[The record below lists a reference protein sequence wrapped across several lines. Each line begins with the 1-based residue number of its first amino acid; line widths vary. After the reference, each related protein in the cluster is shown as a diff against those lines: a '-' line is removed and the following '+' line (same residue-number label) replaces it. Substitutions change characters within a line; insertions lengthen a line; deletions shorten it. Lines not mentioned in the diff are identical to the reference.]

1 MRNGNDNRL
10 SNSLETIPE
19 EGNDLPRISELI
31 PKSPETRK
39 REEEYSQLYE
49 SHKHNIEAFYE
60 MWIMQRSLN
69 LLKPRRLSMDE
80 RYLMGNYVDYSHTV
94 NRSHPTSSPTTMST

>member
-1 MRNGNDNRL
+1 MRNGSDNRV

-19 EGNDLPRISELI
+19 EGNDLPRISRLI

-39 REEEYSQLYE
+39 REEEYLQLCE
-49 SHKHNIEAFYE
+49 SHKQDIETFYE
-60 MWIMQRSLN
+60 MWIMQRSLKRICLN
-69 LLKPRRLSMDE
+69 E
-80 RYLMGNYVDYSHTV
+80 RYLVGNYLDYSNV

>member
-1 MRNGNDNRL
+1 MRNGSDNRL

-39 REEEYSQLYE
+39 REEEYLQLYE
-49 SHKHNIEAFYE
+49 SNKQYIETFYE
-60 MWIMQRSLN
+60 MWIMQQSLTRICSN
-69 LLKPRRLSMDE
+69 E
-80 RYLMGNYVDYSHTV
+80 RYSVGYYTDYSNL